1 MKLDL
6 ILENSRI
13 IDGTGR
19 PAYIGDVGI
28 YNGMIVE
35 IGTLKNMEAEER
47 IDINGDVLCPGLV
60 DSHCHTDMY
69 AEQFPEALGKIMQGV
84 TTDVCGLCGDSP
96 APVGNGHLE
105 EFQAHQTYGL
115 PGARP
120 FRPLSFKEYGQI
132 MAEGTST
139 NMALFVGNANLRVHA
154 IGYEDR
160 PASQKEL
167 DEMAGMLKESMGEG
181 AFGLSTGLTYVPSGF
196 SREEELAELCKYL
209 VPFDGIYNSHMRNEG
224 DRIEEAIR
232 EVIRILQKSG
242 CRGHISHLKLSGI
255 KNHGKAEKCLKLI
268 DEARNDGI
276 DLTFDVYP
284 YTAGSCGLK
293 TLLPPWIL
301 ERGIEA
307 DEQAMMESENRREI
321 QRGLQDDSWDNL
333 LLNCGKDQIIISSA
347 GDQKEIEGKS
357 LGQIC
362 RELEIEADEALI
374 RILGQTHGQA
384 SMIYYALSEEDLQTF
399 MKHPACMIG
408 TDAFARNYD
417 GPTATGRPHPRNYG
431 GFPRMIRTYLLEKK
445 VLGLEEGIAR
455 MTSFLCRFFG
465 IHNRGRVQKGYGADL
480 LVFSPDKIRETGTY
494 MEPWKKPEGI
504 RYVILNGAIAVKEGE
519 PCDLRRGR
527 VLSKN

>member
-1 MKLDL
+1 
-6 ILENSRI
+6 
-13 IDGTGR
+13 
-19 PAYIGDVGI
+19 
-28 YNGMIVE
+28 
-35 IGTLKNMEAEER
+35 
-47 IDINGDVLCPGLV
+47 
-60 DSHCHTDMY
+60 
-69 AEQFPEALGKIMQGV
+69 
-84 TTDVCGLCGDSP
+84 
-96 APVGNGHLE
+96 
-105 EFQAHQTYGL
+105 
-115 PGARP
+115 
-120 FRPLSFKEYGQI
+120 
-132 MAEGTST
+132 
-139 NMALFVGNANLRVHA
+139 
-154 IGYEDR
+154 
-160 PASQKEL
+160 
-167 DEMAGMLKESMGEG
+167 
-181 AFGLSTGLTYVPSGF
+181 
-196 SREEELAELCKYL
+196 
-209 VPFDGIYNSHMRNEG
+209 MRNEG

-455 MTSFLCRFFG
+455 MTSLPCRFFG